1 MPQRRSV
8 AALFRPASARRWR
21 DAAQSLS
28 DLASPPLVHVDSPS
42 RRPGWRE
49 GLHRAKTVGDFLVER
64 LRAWGVQRVFGYP
77 GDGINGAVA
86 AFEHAGDEGRA
97 SSRRA
102 MRAVR
107 VHGRSACQVH
117 RRARGVSGHS
127 RPRGDPPPQRVVR
140 RRNGPP
146 ARLSHDL
153 RVRVVLCAESSGE
166 EIRLHSEPEAESS
179 QRDSDC
185 HHSPTLWSG
194 LIPCCPKTH
203 DSEQLA
209 EHHPDNEHGRTQPQS
224 GSPLQKAAWAPHP
237 GVSADST

>member
-1 MPQRRSV
+1 MAGAHAKFTGEPGV
-8 AALFRPASARRWR
+8 CLATPGPGAIHLLNGFY
-21 DAAQSLS
+21 DAGMDHQPVCRMTCAF
-28 DLASPPLVHVDSPS
+28 
-42 RRPGWRE
+42 
-49 GLHRAKTVGDFLVER
+49 GL
-64 LRAWGVQRVFGYP
+64 
-77 GDGINGAVA
+77 
-86 AFEHAGDEGRA
+86 
-97 SSRRA
+97 
-102 MRAVR
+102 
-107 VHGRSACQVH
+107 
-117 RRARGVSGHS
+117 
-127 RPRGDPPPQRVVR
+127 
-140 RRNGPP
+140 
-146 ARLSHDL
+146 
-153 RVRVVLCAESSGE
+153 LCAESSGE

>member
-1 MPQRRSV
+1 MSTPPHVGQVGARACTGR
-8 AALFRPASARRWR
+8 RRWETSWSSGCAR
-21 DAAQSLS
+21 G
-28 DLASPPLVHVDSPS
+28 ASNASSAIPATAST
-42 RRPGWRE
+42 G
-49 GLHRAKTVGDFLVER
+49 R
-64 LRAWGVQRVFGYP
+64 LRLSNMPETRA
-77 GDGINGAVA
+77 
-86 AFEHAGDEGRA
+86 RA